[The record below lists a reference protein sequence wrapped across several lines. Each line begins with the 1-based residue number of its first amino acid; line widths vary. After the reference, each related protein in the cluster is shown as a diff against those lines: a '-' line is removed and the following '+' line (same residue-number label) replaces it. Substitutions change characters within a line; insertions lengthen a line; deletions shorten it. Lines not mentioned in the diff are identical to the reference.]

1 MRKRLK
7 FRKVNKP
14 KPVAWFTDFTK
25 PEDFENSKC
34 MWCDPMLAQEISEQ
48 EQERKFKS
56 DEVYVEEKF
65 DGTRGILQF
74 FDNSKL
80 NLDCV
85 PSDRRGFTRCFSRRV
100 SKKTQWFCEN
110 TDSLPH
116 LRDIDIPEL
125 AGTVIDG
132 EMFIDGRPFK
142 DVSATLNCLWDEAV
156 KRQTEMGNITFH
168 AFDIIR
174 YKNINCEKMPLCKRK
189 EFLQKVIDRVN
200 SPYLV
205 MVPYFDSDEIE
216 IHLKVRDYIKMEN
229 NKEQYPELWKITQKQ
244 MPLTTKGN
252 ISKPNLEAWA
262 KYFVSKKAYYEY
274 IVLLGGEGVILKPK
288 DGRYFHKR
296 GKEYMKVKK
305 FLTREVLITGFIP
318 PTREYTGGF
327 PKDRWLYWV
336 DDDDTRVDVAFTTDR
351 SAKEL
356 KAEGLTPV
364 TKFYYLNQIGTIEY
378 GVIVDDEDKK
388 SIKKIKELIVKHC
401 NFFYGG
407 EEHDVLVVGEC
418 GGITDEEREYMTA
431 HQSEL
436 MGSVI
441 EVKANELFKDTGKM
455 RHPRFLRFRKDKNKE
470 DCTWRNH
477 VGVTTIEN

>member
-1 MRKRLK
+1 MKKRLK

-14 KPVAWFTDFTK
+14 KPVAWFTDSTK

-100 SKKTQWFCEN
+100 SKKTNWFCEN

-216 IHLKVRDYIKMEN
+216 SHLKVRDYIKMEN
-229 NKEQYPELWKITQKQ
+229 NE
-244 MPLTTKGN
+244 
-252 ISKPNLEAWA
+252 
-262 KYFVSKKAYYEY
+262 
-274 IVLLGGEGVILKPK
+274 
-288 DGRYFHKR
+288 
-296 GKEYMKVKK
+296 
-305 FLTREVLITGFIP
+305 
-318 PTREYTGGF
+318 
-327 PKDRWLYWV
+327 
-336 DDDDTRVDVAFTTDR
+336 
-351 SAKEL
+351 
-356 KAEGLTPV
+356 
-364 TKFYYLNQIGTIEY
+364 
-378 GVIVDDEDKK
+378 
-388 SIKKIKELIVKHC
+388 
-401 NFFYGG
+401 
-407 EEHDVLVVGEC
+407 
-418 GGITDEEREYMTA
+418 
-431 HQSEL
+431 
-436 MGSVI
+436 
-441 EVKANELFKDTGKM
+441 
-455 RHPRFLRFRKDKNKE
+455 
-470 DCTWRNH
+470 
-477 VGVTTIEN
+477 

>member
-14 KPVAWFTDFTK
+14 KPVAWFTNFTK
-25 PEDFENSKC
+25 PADFENSKC

-156 KRQTEMGNITFH
+156 KRQAEMGNITFH

-174 YKNINCEKMPLCKRK
+174 YKNINCEKMPLSKRK

-244 MPLTTKGN
+244 MPLTTNGN

-288 DGRYFHKR
+288 DGR
-296 GKEYMKVKK
+296 
-305 FLTREVLITGFIP
+305 
-318 PTREYTGGF
+318 
-327 PKDRWLYWV
+327 
-336 DDDDTRVDVAFTTDR
+336 
-351 SAKEL
+351 
-356 KAEGLTPV
+356 
-364 TKFYYLNQIGTIEY
+364 
-378 GVIVDDEDKK
+378 
-388 SIKKIKELIVKHC
+388 
-401 NFFYGG
+401 
-407 EEHDVLVVGEC
+407 
-418 GGITDEEREYMTA
+418 
-431 HQSEL
+431 
-436 MGSVI
+436 
-441 EVKANELFKDTGKM
+441 
-455 RHPRFLRFRKDKNKE
+455 
-470 DCTWRNH
+470 
-477 VGVTTIEN
+477 